1 MAGFCIFND
10 ISARDVQA
18 LEFVGGFCLTRDMA
32 QGNQLGPYL
41 ATSVLLNPQANCC
54 PAAGP
59 SASPCR
65 SITDGPPP
73 QTLSHGARGAG
84 SD

>member
-18 LEFVGGFCLTRDMA
+18 LEFVGGFCLTKDMA

-41 ATSVLLNPQANCC
+41 SRRFAEPAGKLLPSRWPVRAPLQIALELAFPQA
-54 PAAGP
+54 
-59 SASPCR
+59 
-65 SITDGPPP
+65 
-73 QTLSHGARGAG
+73 
-84 SD
+84 